1 MKELLAMKIRK
12 IKWGLFSIIDKNG
25 REIAVANSWSKAN
38 KIIKK
43 LTKKAG
49 DRE

>member
-1 MKELLAMKIRK
+1 MTIRK
-12 IKWGLFSIIDKNG
+12 MKYGFYAVIDKAG
-25 REIAVANSWSKAN
+25 REIAVASSWSKAN

-49 DRE
+49 DRK

>member
-1 MKELLAMKIRK
+1 MTIKKL
-12 IKWGLFSIIDKNG
+12 KWGFYSIIDQNG
-25 REIAVANSWSKAN
+25 KEIAVASSWSKAN
-38 KIIKK
+38 KMIKK